1 MEKLPEQQKDNEV
14 ESPEKKKE
22 RIVPIDWWFKYGKTV
37 NSESH
42 NVGWEYD
49 IIKKTPSVNEN
60 TALALAGEAK
70 EILCKAF
77 YSPSSLEYP
86 VAGFINMMGNNMFA
100 AKMYRS
106 KYSTPSGHY
115 WIQRNV
121 AFISTEKFDELGGHV
136 EALLQTKSFGDNKEV
151 RIQEKYDPLDSLEV
165 PVKEDKEYIADYL
178 SFDENA
184 SVVLA
189 NFMRGLLGPK
199 KMIVYVNYENA
210 RDYYLALYGAAISCL
225 PLRAR
230 KDALFVLD
238 AYDMFASEVKMVK
251 INFCGSYYA
260 ERQGYYQEY
269 KSKFSNFDVMSGTK
283 AKLALQESK
292 YVEKIMR
299 GIEMMK
305 KDPDAGYRVIQDIVN
320 DPRLSEVK
328 LDTLDKISSNYYK
341 NEMDR
346 LSEKKEEKI
355 SEIEK
360 EEIDRLIG
368 ERMNLFRENT
378 QLFLNSGYLKK
389 KDETARL
396 EGVRK
401 GLDALE
407 KIIGEEIAMRINENG
422 NYKSA
427 ADVEKD
433 MKEIIGSVALNHK
446 EYSKQKFPQSDTFAR
461 IVNEINAPLTRRRCG
476 RALRK
481 KTSWCS
487 TSRSSPQRCALF
499 WRSGGRRRRPPAD
512 LRRTRVGSVVKPGL
526 DAGVEGA
533 DARRDFLAEAGAVE
547 DAIMS
552 DVFLQMMHPQFI
564 GDIDAQILRRLGL
577 ADAGNIVLLA
587 LDGHQPDPPDGAE
600 IDGLAAML
608 HLAARQLVV
617 NENGVDRL
625 QVEFGGQVHHGE
637 IFVVEFTMFFRR
649 IAVALDQMIEHFQ
662 VGADMAVEIHR
673 HEAGKLE
680 EAWIDLAARAR
691 IGEGRDMDAVAPEPL
706 RSALFGKLVHFG
718 WAAPCVDRPS
728 HEGH

>member
-341 NEMDR
+341 NEMER

-461 IVNEINAPLTRRRCG
+461 IVNEINAPLNGSNDEKEEEHGVVAETEQEKTEESNGNEGKGEEELSGVQTAEEKEENAVPVSENKKPTREEFIAKYRDVF
-476 RALRK
+476 
-481 KTSWCS
+481 
-487 TSRSSPQRCALF
+487 QRDLF
-499 WRSGGRRRRPPAD
+499 DGDGNWMNVRGYNYDSGEIEVAFSGTKNKSGGRIERMPVNSLDELIKKYTVKGEFKLKSGRKKEKAEFSRNAEKETEFSPEELKIIEIYGQDAKEMLNFIENLNYEELGYEAQDIEQIKEMEKRRFWNKFKED
-512 LRRTRVGSVVKPGL
+512 ILN
-526 DAGVEGA
+526 EG
-533 DARRDFLAEAGAVE
+533 
-547 DAIMS
+547 
-552 DVFLQMMHPQFI
+552 
-564 GDIDAQILRRLGL
+564 
-577 ADAGNIVLLA
+577 
-587 LDGHQPDPPDGAE
+587 
-600 IDGLAAML
+600 
-608 HLAARQLVV
+608 
-617 NENGVDRL
+617 
-625 QVEFGGQVHHGE
+625 
-637 IFVVEFTMFFRR
+637 R
-649 IAVALDQMIEHFQ
+649 ISEEKI
-662 VGADMAVEIHR
+662 
-673 HEAGKLE
+673 E
-680 EAWIDLAARAR
+680 EAI
-691 IGEGRDMDAVAPEPL
+691 
-706 RSALFGKLVHFG
+706 KLMQNI
-718 WAAPCVDRPS
+718 
-728 HEGH
+728 